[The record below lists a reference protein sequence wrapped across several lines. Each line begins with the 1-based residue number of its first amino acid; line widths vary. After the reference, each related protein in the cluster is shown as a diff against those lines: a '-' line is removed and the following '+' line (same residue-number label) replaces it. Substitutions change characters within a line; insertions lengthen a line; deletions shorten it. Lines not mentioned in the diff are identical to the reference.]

1 MCVWARRCSVLVR
14 GTNREIAIM
23 DEQELQEKPGLFT
36 RMIGWT
42 RRETVEEEASE
53 EFDSV
58 SGRVGALRP
67 SYDTHVTVRK
77 DIQSLDEA
85 YAAGAGIK
93 RGELQVLNLADTE
106 PNLRRQIKDFLNGVC
121 FAHDGTW
128 IEIGEDVWL
137 LTPPTVYVEDAA
149 GRSVGALNRHN

>member
-1 MCVWARRCSVLVR
+1 MCELAPRCSVLVR

-42 RRETVEEEASE
+42 RREATEEETSE
-53 EFDSV
+53 EFESV
-58 SGRVGALRP
+58 SGRVGNLRP

-77 DIQSLDEA
+77 DIQALEEA

-106 PNLRRQIKDFLNGVC
+106 PNLRRQIKDFLNGVS

-128 IEIGEDVWL
+128 IEVGEDVWI